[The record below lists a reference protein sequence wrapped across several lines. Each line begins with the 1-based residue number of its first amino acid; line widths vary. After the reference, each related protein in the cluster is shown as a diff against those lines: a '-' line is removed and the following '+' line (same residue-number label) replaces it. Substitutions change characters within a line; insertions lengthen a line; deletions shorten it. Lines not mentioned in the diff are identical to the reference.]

1 MLITKTTLTV
11 LSSRYI
17 VLDKKSI
24 PMVAC
29 NVRHNGFI
37 KYKKLKNIKSYLVS
51 IIKTIIHKSCN
62 K

>member
-1 MLITKTTLTV
+1 MIDYISNIEFILTV

-29 NVRHNGFI
+29 NKR
-37 KYKKLKNIKSYLVS
+37 
-51 IIKTIIHKSCN
+51 
-62 K
+62 